1 MNTIR
6 NYVESVFMNLPQTPE
21 MAKRKQEMLMNMEAR
36 YQQLLADGKN
46 ENEAIGAALAEFGH
60 VDASAS
66 SWATAETPH
75 AEAIPEGGIHLT
87 AADADDYLDHRH
99 KFAFAMA
106 VGVFLC
112 ITAPA
117 AMILFREIPQFFDAT
132 AGVSQNTIDILA
144 LVPLF
149 VFVAA
154 AVALFIIYGTRDS
167 EYGLNNQIIHL
178 DAQTRADLSKEQ
190 RETKSRTTVAIAAGV
205 VLCIMAPIA
214 LLLSVL
220 LLGDDNPLSVVF
232 LLSFVAVGVFL
243 FVFYGIQVDSYTI
256 LLSGRNN
263 SPEQLRTKKVTDI
276 VASVVFPLAA
286 AVYLIAGFIYN
297 AWSTAWVIF
306 PIVGILFGVFA
317 SVYSGYTELKK
328 KR

>member
-1 MNTIR
+1 MNTIH
-6 NYVESVFMNLPQTPE
+6 NYVESVFMNLPHTPE
-21 MAKRKQEMLMNMEAR
+21 TAKRKQEMLMNMEAK
-36 YQQLLADGKN
+36 YQQLLTNGKS

-60 VDASAS
+60 IDDS
-66 SWATAETPH
+66 SWATAETPY
-75 AEAIPEGGIHLT
+75 AEAIPEGGIHLS
-87 AADADDYLDHRH
+87 AAEADDYLDHRH

-117 AMILFREIPQFFDAT
+117 AMILFREIPQFFDA
-132 AGVSQNTIDILA
+132 AGASQNTIDILA

-154 AVALFIIYGTRDS
+154 AVALFIIYGARDS
-167 EYGLNNQIIHL
+167 EYGLNNQVIHL

-190 RETKSRTTVAIAAGV
+190 REIKSRSTVAIAAGV
-205 VLCIMAPIA
+205 VLCILAPVA

-220 LLGDDNPLSVVF
+220 LLGDGNPLSVVF

-243 FVFYGIQVDSYTI
+243 FVFYGIQIDSYAI

-297 AWSTAWVIF
+297 AWATAWVIF

-317 SVYSGYTELKK
+317 AVYGGYTELKK

>member
-1 MNTIR
+1 MNTLR
-6 NYVESVFMNLPQTPE
+6 NYVDSVFMNLPQTPE

-60 VDASAS
+60 VEDS
-66 SWATAETPH
+66 SRAIAAAQTAEIIPE
-75 AEAIPEGGIHLT
+75 EAIHLS
-87 AADADDYLDHRH
+87 AAEADDYLDHRH

-112 ITAPA
+112 IMAPA
-117 AMILFREIPQFFDAT
+117 AMILFREIPQFFDVT
-132 AGVSQNTIDILA
+132 ARASQKTIDILA

-154 AVALFIIYGTRDS
+154 AVALFIIYGARDS
-167 EYGLNNQIIHL
+167 EYGLNNRIIHL

-190 RETKSRTTVAIAAGV
+190 RESKSRTTVAIAAGV

-220 LLGDDNPLSVVF
+220 LLGDENPLSVVF

-243 FVFYGIQVDSYTI
+243 FVFYGIQIDSYTI

-263 SPEQLRTKKVTDI
+263 SPEQLRTKKVTDT
-276 VASVVFPLAA
+276 VAGVVFPLAA
-286 AVYLIAGFIYN
+286 AVYLIAGFLYN
-297 AWSTAWVIF
+297 AWATAWIIF
-306 PIVGILFGVFA
+306 PVVGILFGVFA
-317 SVYSGYTELKK
+317 AVYSGYSELKK
-328 KR
+328 NK